1 MKEPMRT
8 PMNHSLS
15 RRSLLQATA
24 GIAAL
29 GSAGPITP
37 AWARAALQET
47 EEGQFG
53 GKFMAAVQ
61 TPPPTLDVHT
71 NLTSATREV
80 TWFTLES
87 LICYGEDYGLTPV
100 LAESWETSEDGMSVT
115 FKLRQGVTF
124 QNGKEMTSED
134 VVASMTRF
142 LEVTPRV
149 AQFAMLD
156 TFEAVDPYAVRFD
169 LKYPSLA
176 FLDSMA
182 LPFCYVAIFPKE
194 IIEGKAADSLEI
206 SDIVGTGPYKLV
218 DWQPDQYARF
228 ERYEE
233 YAPLAEPRSGMGGGK
248 VPYFDEIELV
258 PVAEVGARVS
268 GLETGEFDFAAAVP
282 TTDYDAL
289 NDNEDTAPV
298 INPYFNTPCIL
309 FNHRNAWSNNLQFRQ
324 AIQALADM
332 EAISMAITNGKT
344 DFFSLQPSL
353 WFPVSPW
360 HNDAAAELYNQKN
373 PEKAAELL
381 KASGYAGEEIV
392 LVTNRNYDYMFKSI
406 VALEEQMRSQLGMNT
421 RVDVVDWPAQN
432 ARWDEADTW
441 HISTTGWVSQALFAP
456 DAFGAFYAEG
466 TNAGAGY
473 NNPDM
478 IAAFE
483 AALAATTVEERLAA
497 YSDVQRIYHEDVA
510 GLKVCDN
517 TSIEA
522 LRSDIHNYATWY
534 QATRFWSVWREA

>member
-1 MKEPMRT
+1 MKERMRT
-8 PMNHSLS
+8 PMSHTLS
-15 RRSLLQATA
+15 RRSLLQSTA
-24 GIAAL
+24 GITAL
-29 GSAGPITP
+29 GAAGLVAP
-37 AWARAALQET
+37 AWTRAALQAE

-53 GKFMAAVQ
+53 GKFTAAVQ

-80 TWFTLES
+80 TWFTLETLVS
-87 LICYGEDYGLTPV
+87 YGEDYALAPV
-100 LAESWETSEDGMSVT
+100 LAESWETSEDGLSVN
-115 FKLRQGVTF
+115 FKLREGVTF

-142 LEVTPRV
+142 LEVTPRA

-156 TFEAVDPYAVRFD
+156 TFEAVDPYNVRFD

-194 IIEGKAADSLEI
+194 IIEGKEADALEL

-218 DWQPDQYARF
+218 DWQPDQYSRF

-233 YAPLAEPRSGMGGGK
+233 YVSLDEPRSGMGGGK
-248 VPYFDEIELV
+248 VPYFDEIELI
-258 PVAEVGARVS
+258 PVTEVGARIA
-268 GLETGEFDFAAAVP
+268 GLETGEFDFAAAAP

-289 NDNEDTAPV
+289 NDNDDTMPV
-298 INPYFNTPCIL
+298 INPYFNTPCVL
-309 FNHRNAWSNNLQFRQ
+309 FNHRNELSSNLQFRQ

-332 EAISMAITNGKT
+332 DAISMAITNGKS
-344 DFFSLQPSL
+344 DFFTVQPSL

-360 HNDAAAELYNQKN
+360 FNEAGAELYNQKN
-373 PEKAAELL
+373 PEKAKELL
-381 KASGYAGEEIV
+381 DASGYAGEEVV
-392 LVTNRNYDYMFKSI
+392 LVTNRNYDYMFKLI
-406 VALEEQMRSQLGMNT
+406 VALEEQMKSQLGMNT

-432 ARWDEADTW
+432 ARWEEPDTW
-441 HISTTGWVSQALFAP
+441 QISTTGWVSQALFAP

-466 TNAGAGY
+466 SNAGAGY

-478 IAAFE
+478 IAAFD
-483 AALAATTVEERLAA
+483 AALAAATVEDRLAA
-497 YSDVQRIYHEDVA
+497 YADVQRIYHEDAA
-510 GLKVCDN
+510 GLKICDN

-522 LRSDIHNYATWY
+522 LRSDIHDYATWY
-534 QATRFWSVWREA
+534 QATRFWSVWRES